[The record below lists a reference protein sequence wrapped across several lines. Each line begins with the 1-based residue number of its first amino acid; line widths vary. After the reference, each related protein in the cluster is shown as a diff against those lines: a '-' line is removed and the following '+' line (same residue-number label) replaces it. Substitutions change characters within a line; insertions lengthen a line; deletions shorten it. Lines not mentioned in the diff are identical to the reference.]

1 MSESEKDREVRKM
14 HRDPTADAAVGR
26 VNREWKQM
34 IRKAIALKKTNREM
48 TPEEQ
53 QMFTGIYAQLLNE
66 NEITLEKM
74 KEGA

>member
-1 MSESEKDREVRKM
+1 M
-14 HRDPTADAAVGR
+14 HRDPTADAAVGK

-34 IRKAIALKKTNREM
+34 IRKAIALKNTNRGM
-48 TPEEQ
+48 TPEEKR
-53 QMFTGIYAQLLNE
+53 MFTGIYARLLDE

>member
-1 MSESEKDREVRKM
+1 M